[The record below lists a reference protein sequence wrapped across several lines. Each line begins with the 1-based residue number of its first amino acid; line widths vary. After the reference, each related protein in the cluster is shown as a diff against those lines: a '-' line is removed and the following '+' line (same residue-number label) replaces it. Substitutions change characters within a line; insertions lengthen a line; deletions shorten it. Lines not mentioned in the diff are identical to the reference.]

1 LSQALHFRLFGLGSV
16 SVPNPLASGRV

>member
-16 SVPNPLASGRV
+16 SVPNPLAGGRV